1 MPRCTRSI
9 ECSECGFHARL
20 SYRTEEFTNSDICFC
35 PVCSAD
41 ISKPEEDI
49 DDDEQY
55 LDSI

>member
-1 MPRCTRSI
+1 MPRFTRSI

-20 SYRTEEFTNSDICFC
+20 SYTTEEFTNSDICFC

-49 DDDEQY
+49 DDEQY
-55 LDSI
+55 LDSL